1 MCLLVAVCALRPD
14 LTRRLSAFLYRGQ
27 PQTAYVQ
34 QPAAGAVG
42 AAGADAADGTG
53 MADRS
58 GADGTGISDT
68 DGADGV
74 DSAGG
79 SGSGDGAAVGG
90 ALSRYV
96 APSEEELSIPSQVS
110 GINGY
115 RQVEGDARQVD
126 EHTAAALE
134 DSLDVG
140 ETGDD
145 YSFDAVFYPY
155 YHMLDDAQQ
164 HVYRQVYANAGALC
178 LSFRPV
184 EDLTPARLK
193 SVFEAVYNDHP
204 ELFWLE
210 TAYVCKY
217 TETGRCVEIDL
228 RTNRTARD
236 LEASQAA
243 FAEQADAILSQ
254 ARNMSSDYA
263 KEKYVHDRLL
273 DAVSYYTGAE
283 MNQSAYSA
291 LVEGRTVCAGYARSF
306 QYILQQLGI
315 PCYYCTGYAG
325 ESHAWNIV
333 VLDDG
338 CYNVDVTWDDAGGG
352 AYDYFNKTDA
362 DYAGT
367 HIRQELSVNL
377 PPCEGQAYRGP
388 EQSEESGGSGNNTG
402 SGDTESG
409 RNGNSGG
416 TDNGGSGA
424 GSSSG
429 TGSDRK
435 GSGGS
440 GNNSAGTG
448 GSENDSAGTDNSG
461 TGTESSGG
469 RMRSL
474 EDTGFGDA
482 SVFTDMDSYYA
493 DCYSQIIQNGL
504 GRYSF
509 YNVIEG
515 SGLFGEWE
523 DAYDHDGYKQAYMDE
538 AMEQVGAYHCS
549 MGLVVEKLQD
559 DKYLIRHDV
568 TLTE

>member
-14 LTRRLSAFLYRGQ
+14 LTRRLSAFLYHGQ
-27 PQTAYVQ
+27 PEAAYVQ
-34 QPAAGAVG
+34 QPAADAIG

-53 MADRS
+53 MAGRN
-58 GADGTGISDT
+58 GADGVAISDT

-74 DSAGG
+74 DGSGG
-79 SGSGDGAAVGG
+79 SGSGGGTAAGG
-90 ALSRYV
+90 ALSGYV

-134 DSLDVG
+134 ASLDVG

-273 DAVSYYTGAE
+273 DTVSYYTGAE

-377 PPCEGQAYRGP
+377 PPCEGQTYRGP
-388 EQSEESGGSGNNTG
+388 EQSEENSGSGNNAGSGSDDTENGGSAGTGNSGGSG
-402 SGDTESG
+402 
-409 RNGNSGG
+409 
-416 TDNGGSGA
+416 
-424 GSSSG
+424 
-429 TGSDRK
+429 
-435 GSGGS
+435 
-440 GNNSAGTG
+440 
-448 GSENDSAGTDNSG
+448 NDSAGTDDSG

-482 SVFTDMDSYYA
+482 SVFTDMDSYYD